1 MQLFIIT
8 LFVFIATITNASSST
23 SFAVGKYAGQREY
36 TDNLTLNKKLII
48 TDADE
53 LEVSI
58 IGKTEKCCD
67 YITIY
72 ADKKFKFSGIIN
84 QKIIVPGPAIRVIF
98 KSDGRTTDEGVLV
111 KINTRLPASIFND
124 IKNKLLISITNILQY
139 GTNEIYVKINHN
151 LQTFKQLNAKLKT
164 TQKIELLTNKIISEL
179 IVIGQNY
186 QEIAN
191 MSPNIMYAHK
201 QQFDIINNLKQ
212 QTSHNID
219 KIQHKYQNYQELLN
233 DAETKLVELDDSLEK
248 QKYKFSIDGYNTIM
262 ETLNEQQQIWNDF
275 YHKQEVIKNKLSIHS
290 QKVKL
295 LLHVLGINS
304 QIYKQSANVAL
315 LRQNSVLKLDNLIN
329 LPELQNIINNL
340 RISETDILKLLEKV
354 KQAGL

>member
-8 LFVFIATITNASSST
+8 LFVFIATITNVSSST
-23 SFAVGKYAGQREY
+23 SFAVGKYAGEHEY
-36 TDNLTLNKKLII
+36 TNNLTLNKKLII
-48 TDADE
+48 TDAEE

-67 YITIY
+67 FITIY
-72 ADKKFKFSGIIN
+72 AEKKFKFSGIIE
-84 QKIIVPGPAIRVIF
+84 QKFIVSGSSIRVIF

-111 KINTRLPASIFND
+111 KIATRLPASIFND
-124 IKNKLLISITNILQY
+124 IKKQLLVSITKILQY

-151 LQTFKQLNAKLKT
+151 LQSLKQLHAKLKT
-164 TQKIELLTNKIISEL
+164 TQKIYSIINKIIREL
-179 IVIGQNY
+179 IVISQNY

-191 MSPNIMYAHK
+191 MSSNIMYAHK
-201 QQFDIINNLKQ
+201 QQFDVIDNLKQ

-219 KIQHKYQNYQELLN
+219 KIKYKYQNYQVLLDN
-233 DAETKLVELDDSLEK
+233 AETKLVELDDPLEK
-248 QKYKFSIDGYNTIM
+248 QKYKFSVNGYNAIM
-262 ETLNEQQQIWNDF
+262 QTLTEQQQIWNKF
-275 YHKQEVIKNKLSIHS
+275 YHKQEVIKDKLNIHS
-290 QKVKL
+290 QKIKL

-340 RISETDILKLLEKV
+340 KISETDIFKLLEKI